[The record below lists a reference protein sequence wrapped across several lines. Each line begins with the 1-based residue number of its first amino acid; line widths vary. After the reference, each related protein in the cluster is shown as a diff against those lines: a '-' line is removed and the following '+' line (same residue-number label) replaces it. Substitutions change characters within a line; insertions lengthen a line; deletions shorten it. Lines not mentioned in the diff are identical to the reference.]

1 MVRESETE
9 TRNESITADEDYGT
23 INLNNLYDTKI
34 TIQTIINI
42 KNTKIISICLHLLI
56 TSLFTKSPHLSLNTA

>member
-56 TSLFTKSPHLSLNTA
+56 TSLFNKSPHLSLNTA